1 MLELTFALLVNTC
14 RFHLWNYQC
23 FADKIWVA
31 LLKTLTI
38 SVACILLSL
47 VHMNLYFEKCL
58 IVHLKEWIA
67 FPWHCKIWLML
78 QPTPLHLTV
87 KEYVTPEK
95 FNFWREYG
103 ESIGFRYVASGPLV
117 CHSMLFSP
125 NTGSDSGRQRL
136 EPWMAPNRLFLSNLD
151 ISADEE

>member
-1 MLELTFALLVNTC
+1 MLESTSALLVNTC
-14 RFHLWNYQC
+14 RFHLWDYQC
-23 FADKIWVA
+23 FTDKIWGCSCEDHFRCMYFAQCGPHELV
-31 LLKTLTI
+31 LWEVFDCPFEWVDCFSLTLRDMT
-38 SVACILLSL
+38 V
-47 VHMNLYFEKCL
+47 
-58 IVHLKEWIA
+58 
-67 FPWHCKIWLML
+67 ML